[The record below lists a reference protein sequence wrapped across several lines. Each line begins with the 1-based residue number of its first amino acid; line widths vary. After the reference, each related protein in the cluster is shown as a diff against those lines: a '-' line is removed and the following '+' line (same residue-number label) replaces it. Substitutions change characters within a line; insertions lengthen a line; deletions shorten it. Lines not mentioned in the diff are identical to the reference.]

1 MSLGLPHAPDTALFQ
16 HHPNVS
22 IMQPR
27 ESAALAR
34 RKCKSRGN
42 AMIAGDWIYRSYLN
56 NPDPVGGDPQK
67 RSTTSS
73 ESAFSVWRR
82 RRRIPS
88 PGPSTWE
95 AAWSSTLRGQ
105 ISAGAGGLVTVQ
117 MAGLGRPGIGT
128 DGWEYD
134 YYGSPAYMWPAG
146 VNQVLS
152 LVRTVLRA
160 KPHNDGKAGVTASF
174 IAARRP

>member
-1 MSLGLPHAPDTALFQ
+1 MSTDG
-16 HHPNVS
+16 
-22 IMQPR
+22 M
-27 ESAALAR
+27 
-34 RKCKSRGN
+34 
-42 AMIAGDWIYRSYLN
+42 
-56 NPDPVGGDPQK
+56 
-67 RSTTSS
+67 STD
-73 ESAFSVWRR
+73 EM
-82 RRRIPS
+82 
-88 PGPSTWE
+88 STD
-95 AAWSSTLRGQ
+95 
-105 ISAGAGGLVTVQ
+105 
-117 MAGLGRPGIGT
+117 GIGT